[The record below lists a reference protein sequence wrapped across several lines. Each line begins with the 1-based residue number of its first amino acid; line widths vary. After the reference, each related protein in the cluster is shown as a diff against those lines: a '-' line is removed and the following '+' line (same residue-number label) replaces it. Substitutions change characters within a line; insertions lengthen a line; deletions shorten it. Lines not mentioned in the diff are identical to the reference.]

1 MTTLRQPSR
10 PETPESSRP
19 TVALFPKSVIIAI
32 GGNDS
37 GGRVTA
43 PRTRANLDKL
53 VSMFTSAI
61 CCRSSSP
68 T

>member
-1 MTTLRQPSR
+1 
-10 PETPESSRP
+10 
-19 TVALFPKSVIIAI
+19 VALFPKSVIIAI

>member
-1 MTTLRQPSR
+1 MDRGM
-10 PETPESSRP
+10 
-19 TVALFPKSVIIAI
+19 ALYPKIVIIAL
-32 GGNDS
+32 GGNDG